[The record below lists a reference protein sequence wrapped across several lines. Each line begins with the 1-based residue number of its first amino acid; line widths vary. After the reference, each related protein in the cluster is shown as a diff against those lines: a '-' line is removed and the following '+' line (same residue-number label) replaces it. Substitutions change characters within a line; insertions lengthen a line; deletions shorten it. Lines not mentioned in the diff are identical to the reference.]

1 MTQKPNVFDPRS
13 VRIADVYKAGRL
25 AAQLR
30 RTAQGTQFEYLIEY
44 ISDGTSVATTLPV
57 SNGAVTYP
65 AGAIPP
71 FFAGMLPE
79 GRRLAALR
87 HQVKTS
93 SDDELSLLLAV
104 GRDVVGDVQVVREG
118 EVPSEAEALITVES
132 SFTEVRFSEILGE
145 TGIVDRT
152 GIPEVQD
159 KASARMISV
168 PVAQAAGRYILKVDP
183 PEYPHIV
190 ENELYFLELAKSAG
204 IPTANAKLVS
214 DADGRAGLLVRRFD
228 RVTGTDGSVT
238 CVACEDA
245 CQLLNLWPA
254 DKYNVTSEQV
264 ANAVMA
270 VCPAAP
276 VAARDVFRLLC
287 FAWLTGN
294 GDVHAKNISVLATPD
309 GEWRV
314 SPAYDLRS
322 TLPYEDFTLALTL
335 QGKRYAMSR
344 PQMLEFGQTIG
355 LTRKAALRTVDH
367 LLEATGRMVTD
378 LRGGTVPFS
387 QHEVGE
393 WTRRLASRRTGLLG

>member
-30 RTAQGTQFEYLIEY
+30 RTGQGTQFEYLIEY

-57 SNGAVTYP
+57 SIGAVTYP
-65 AGAIPP
+65 AGAVPP

-104 GRDVVGDVQVVREG
+104 GRDVVGDVQVAREG
-118 EVPSEAEALITVES
+118 EVPSEAEAFITVES

-145 TGIVDRT
+145 AGIVDRT
-152 GIPEVQD
+152 GIPGVQD
-159 KASARMISV
+159 KASARMISL
-168 PVAQAAGRYILKVDP
+168 PIAQAAGRYILKVDP

-190 ENELYFLELAKSAG
+190 ENEFYFLELAKSAG

-214 DADGRAGLLVRRFD
+214 DADGRAGLLVRRID
-228 RVTGTDGSVT
+228 RITGIDGSVT
-238 CVACEDA
+238 SVACEDA
-245 CQLLNLWPA
+245 CQLLNLWPV

-294 GDVHAKNISVLATPD
+294 GDVHAKNISVLAMPD

-322 TLPYEDFTLALTL
+322 TLPYEDFSLALTL
-335 QGKRYAMSR
+335 QGKRYGMSR
-344 PQMLEFGQTIG
+344 RQMLEFGQTIG
-355 LTRKAALRTVDH
+355 LTPKAALRTVDH
-367 LLEATGRMVTD
+367 LLEATERMVTD

-387 QHEVGE
+387 QHVVTE
-393 WTRRLASRRTGLLG
+393 WTRRLAARRKGLLG